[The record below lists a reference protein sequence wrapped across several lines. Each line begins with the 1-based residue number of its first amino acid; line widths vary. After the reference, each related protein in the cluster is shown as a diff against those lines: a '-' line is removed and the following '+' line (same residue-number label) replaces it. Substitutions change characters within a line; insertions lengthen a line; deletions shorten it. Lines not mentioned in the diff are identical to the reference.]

1 MKIQHNS
8 QCFVTWESDLWIK
21 QFIELHK
28 NVKRK
33 KKDAVQ
39 RNRENLLNRIQIQFN
54 SEYNQAKRNESF
66 NKNRGKT

>member
-1 MKIQHNS
+1 MKVCNCVGVAVLRHDIENS
-8 QCFVTWESDLWIK
+8 DS
-21 QFIELHK
+21 K